1 MDRYDLVAVGSGP
14 AGQKAAIQAAKLR
27 KHVAVIERR
36 DVGGVCMT
44 TGTIPSKTL
53 REAVL
58 YLWGYRQRSYYGRS
72 YRAKEQI
79 TIQDLLARTE
89 IVTKRETDVVQDQ
102 MARNSVHVIRGEASF
117 LDSHTLSVHD
127 PEGDQHLTVDY
138 IVVATGT
145 SPARPASVAFD
156 ERRIIDSDGLL
167 SLHELPR
174 SMIVVGA
181 GIIGWE
187 YATIFAAADVEVT
200 LIDKRTNPLEFIDT
214 EIVETLKYQSRML
227 GLTLRFG
234 EEVMHVS
241 VPVVEGHLVTA
252 ELQSGKRVRAD
263 TLLFSAGRI
272 GATAGLNLDAAGL
285 AADDRGRL
293 SVNERFQ
300 TSVPHIY
307 AAGDV
312 IGFPS
317 LASTAMEQGR
327 LAACHAFGQPTESVP
342 QLIPF
347 GIYAVPEISMV
358 GKTEE
363 QLTATA
369 IPYEVGRAQY
379 REIARGAIIGDEV
392 GMLKMLFHADTR
404 KLLGVHVLG
413 EGATELIHIGQAVL
427 SFGGTLDY
435 FVESVFNYPTLAE
448 CYKVAALDAMNK
460 LNSS

>member
-27 KHVAVIERR
+27 KRVAVIERR

-72 YRAKEQI
+72 YRVKEQI

-127 PEGDQHLTVDY
+127 PEGDQHLTADY

-241 VPVVEGHLVTA
+241 VPVEGHLVTA

-293 SVNERFQ
+293 SINERFQ

-327 LAACHAFGQPTESVP
+327 LAACHAFGQPAESVP

-358 GKTEE
+358 GQTEE

-413 EGATELIHIGQAVL
+413 EDATELIHIGQAVL